1 MLLKINK
8 ELVGESM
15 ASIGAHPAS
24 LPIFAHKA
32 AILPFKLLEVR
43 TPAANILKQEML
55 AAGGDAVV
63 PTGCIVNADKYVD
76 VLLLG
81 TLKQY
86 KVLLKKLEQMQYF
99 GLKQVAA
106 ELQAAVDSEL
116 TPQLLKT
123 TLADGRVLT
132 YDKMCVMGILNIT
145 PDSFYEGSRVPGLAD
160 VVDRA
165 GQMLQH
171 GAQILDIG
179 GESTRPGSD
188 SVDGKEERRRV
199 LPVIAALRKEYPA
212 AVLSVDTYRAD
223 TAEAALAAGADIIN
237 DISAMEADPHML
249 DVAVRTKAP
258 IILMHMRGTPK
269 NMQQNCQYQD
279 VVQEVAVYLAQ
290 RAQLLREQGVGADK
304 IILDPGIGFA
314 KDVEQNL
321 RLMRDLHVLTSFG
334 YPVLLAASR
343 KSTIGAVLGG
353 VPASERL
360 EGTIATSLQAV
371 YAGAQ
376 MVRVHDVQANV
387 RAIRMLEGI
396 LCPKQF

>member
-8 ELVGESM
+8 ELLGEAM

-24 LPIFAHKA
+24 LPIFAHKSE
-32 AILPFKLLEVR
+32 IVPYKLLGVR

-63 PTGCIVNADKYVD
+63 PTGCIVNADKYVN
-76 VLLLG
+76 VVLLG

-86 KVLLKKLEQMQYF
+86 KLVLKKLELMQYF
-99 GLKQVAA
+99 GLKQVAT
-106 ELQAAVDSEL
+106 ELQEAVAAALEPAAL
-116 TPQLLKT
+116 RT

-145 PDSFYEGSRVPGLAD
+145 PDSFYEGSRVSALAD
-160 VVDRA
+160 VVARA
-165 GQMLQH
+165 GQMLEQ
-171 GAQILDIG
+171 GAQVLDIG

-188 SVDGKEERRRV
+188 SVDGDEERRRV
-199 LPVIAALRKEYPA
+199 LPVIEALRREYPE

-223 TAEAALAAGADIIN
+223 TAEAALSVGADIIN
-237 DISAMEADPHML
+237 DISAMEADARMA
-249 DVAVRTKAP
+249 DVVVRSKAP

-353 VPASERL
+353 IPAAERL

-376 MVRVHDVQANV
+376 MVRVHDVLPNV
-387 RAIRMLEGI
+387 RAIRMLEAI
-396 LCPKQF
+396 LRK

>member
-8 ELVGESM
+8 ELLGEAM

-24 LPIFAHKA
+24 LPIFAHKSE
-32 AILPFKLLEVR
+32 IVPYKLLGVR

-63 PTGCIVNADKYVD
+63 PTGCIVNADKYVN

-86 KVLLKKLEQMQYF
+86 KVLLKKLELMQYF

-106 ELQAAVDSEL
+106 ELEAAVAAVQKPSV
-116 TPQLLKT
+116 LKT
-123 TLADGRVLT
+123 TLADGRVIT

-145 PDSFYEGSRVPGLAD
+145 PDSFYEGSRVSALAD
-160 VVDRA
+160 VVARA
-165 GQMLQH
+165 GLMLEQ

-179 GESTRPGSD
+179 GESARPGSD

-199 LPVIAALRKEYPA
+199 LPVIEALRKEYPE

-223 TAEAALAAGADIIN
+223 TAEAAINAGADIIN
-237 DISAMEADPHML
+237 DISAMEADKKML
-249 DVAVRTKAP
+249 DVVVRSKAP

-279 VVQEVAVYLAQ
+279 VVQEVAVYLAE
-290 RAQLLREQGVGADK
+290 RAELLREQGVGADK

-371 YAGAQ
+371 QAGAQ
-376 MVRVHDVQANV
+376 MVRVHDVLENV
-387 RAIRMLEGI
+387 RAIRMLEAI
-396 LCPKQF
+396 LRC

>member
-1 MLLKINK
+1 MLLKINQ
-8 ELVGESM
+8 ELLDE
-15 ASIGAHPAS
+15 AIAEIGAHPAS
-24 LPIFAHKA
+24 RLIFAHKSR
-32 AILPFKLLEVR
+32 ILPFKLTQVR

-63 PTGCIVNADKYVD
+63 PAGCIVNADKYVE

-86 KVLLKKLEQMQYF
+86 KLLLKKLEQMQYF
-99 GLKQVAA
+99 GLKQVAEELALAVAA
-106 ELQAAVDSEL
+106 ELEPSV
-116 TPQLLKT
+116 LKT
-123 TLADGRVLT
+123 TLADGRILT
-132 YDKMCVMGILNIT
+132 YDRMCVMGILNIT
-145 PDSFYEGSRVPGLAD
+145 PDSFYAGSRVPMLDD
-160 VVDRA
+160 VVACA
-165 GQMLQH
+165 GLMLEH
-171 GAQILDIG
+171 GAGILDIG

-188 SVDGKEERRRV
+188 SVDGEEERKRV
-199 LPVIAALRKEYPA
+199 LPVIEALRKAYPE
-212 AVLSVDTYRAD
+212 AVLSIDTYRAD

-237 DISAMEADPHML
+237 DISAMEADARMA
-249 DVAVRTKAP
+249 DVVVRTKAP

-279 VVQEVAVYLAQ
+279 VVQEVAVYLAE
-290 RAQLLREQGVGADK
+290 RAQLLRERGVGPDK

-314 KDVEQNL
+314 KNVEQNL

-353 VPASERL
+353 VPTEERL

-371 YAGAQ
+371 QAGAQ
-376 MVRVHDVQANV
+376 MVRVHDVLANV
-387 RAIRMLEGI
+387 RAIRMLEAI
-396 LCPKQF
+396 LKG

>member
-1 MLLKINK
+1 MLLRINK
-8 ELVGESM
+8 ELLGEAI

-32 AILPFKLLEVR
+32 EILPLKLLEVR

-63 PTGCIVNADKYVD
+63 HTGCIVNADKYVD

-99 GLKQVAA
+99 GLKQVAL
-106 ELQAAVDSEL
+106 ELQHAVTAAL
-116 TPQLLKT
+116 KPQVLKT

-145 PDSFYEGSRVPGLAD
+145 PDSFYEGSRVSALAD
-160 VVDRA
+160 VVARA
-165 GQMLQH
+165 GQMLEQ
-171 GAQILDIG
+171 GAQVLDIG

-188 SVDGKEERRRV
+188 SVDGDEERRRV
-199 LPVIAALRKEYPA
+199 LPVIEALRREYPE

-223 TAEAALAAGADIIN
+223 TAEAALSVGADIIN
-237 DISAMEADPHML
+237 DISAMEADARMA
-249 DVAVRTKAP
+249 DVVVRTKAP

-353 VPASERL
+353 IPAAERL

-376 MVRVHDVQANV
+376 MVRVHDVLPNV
-387 RAIRMLEGI
+387 RAIRMLEAI
-396 LCPKQF
+396 LRC